1 MRLPPNAGLSPA
13 ARAAGGSA
21 RKKRHAGAGGRWQVS
36 SLAPRVLGP
45 GWGAFVLVGW
55 ALGELWTSIL
65 EPSEA
70 QLMREVAEGTLGRR
84 GERRACRHLGGERVA
99 ARAACAARVRP
110 AAAGRS
116 ARGSTDRGPRAARRS
131 ADGRSDQA
139 ARRPPATRGR
149 APAGCRWCQLS
160 SGHAT
165 QAAAFWVSLLL
176 ATRPLVLRR
185 WLHVLL
191 ACTCAAIVLAVCVS
205 RVVLGVHYPSD
216 VIAGALLGG
225 GWAVYRWRC
234 ARETAPLRE
243 LR

>member
-1 MRLPPNAGLSPA
+1 M
-13 ARAAGGSA
+13 
-21 RKKRHAGAGGRWQVS
+21 S
-36 SLAPRVLGP
+36 SLAPRVLL

-55 ALGELWTSIL
+55 ALGELWTSIG
-65 EPSEA
+65 PSEA
-70 QLMREVAEGTLGRR
+70 QLMREVAR
-84 GERRACRHLGGERVA
+84 ERSAGVVS
-99 ARAACAARVRP
+99 AARVVTWAGSVWLLGPLALLACALLLRAGLREGALIVALGLLGGALMADLIKLLVARPRP
-110 AAAGRS
+110 AVEHL
-116 ARGSTDRGPRAARRS
+116 
-131 ADGRSDQA
+131 QA
-139 ARRPPATRGR
+139 VGGASFP
-149 APAGCRWCQLS
+149 

-191 ACTCAAIVLAVCVS
+191 ACMCAAIVLAVCVS

-225 GWAVYRWRC
+225 GWAVYLWRC